1 MAGLL
6 FFPEFPQD
14 SLAHIAGLQS
24 LVAVTSL
31 FADMAGN
38 APCLTRERHCG
49 HGGATDYRCLIM
61 DVGKPTKE
69 KRKVG
74 PGPDVLTAEDD
85 QHSTQHRGWGL
96 LPGAPVVEG
105 QLQDTQRGQGQSRS
119 GCRGV
124 WLVETPVKAFSACL
138 AHPRHQLGALPSGR
152 KLFC

>member
-1 MAGLL
+1 MGAGLL

-85 QHSTQHRGWGL
+85 QHSTQHRGWGCCL
-96 LPGAPVVEG
+96 EPQSWKVSSRTHREDKARAVRGAGGVVGRNSREG
-105 QLQDTQRGQGQSRS
+105 I
-119 GCRGV
+119 
-124 WLVETPVKAFSACL
+124 
-138 AHPRHQLGALPSGR
+138 
-152 KLFC
+152 FCQ